1 MELHFNRAADP
12 NALAAKLNG
21 SLFFRRNQGVATV
34 HGCNLHCSFEGA
46 ISKQKLMQAC
56 AETFRRW
63 AKDASLAYEEH
74 HVVEERPAAAQSA
87 ASMPE
92 AGSADQVARRTGVED
107 VKAMAQ
113 GMTRS
118 ECHSLAVYF
127 ALLAAEPAQGDDE
140 MGAILAWKLRASQAF
155 LGPVA
160 NWASEIEKH
169 VPAVQPLLSACQCRC
184 GCPNLAVTLTWCM
197 GLLGKLRP
205 ECNHADGRRAV
216 CAQCLHDSG
225 VCCHVCARTPKHTG
239 LMAPPV
245 PKKPE
250 VPIDWYFNT
259 PIDKP
264 WVAKTRDT
272 ALDPKLVRIDEVFKN
287 SVISSAKSRSVRPHG
302 WQRSL
307 VARCV
312 LADPFGGQHVA
323 RIQWPALLQ
332 NATWAKMD
340 VVQYVQD
347 WLPNNLGYIGAI
359 LHPQPRMA
367 YVAPMP
373 APTTPWTFE
382 DSTVQIEEV
391 AEGALSEDDR
401 LEVQAPLGRQKRRR
415 VS

>member
-1 MELHFNRAADP
+1 MYQRSNRYSLHA
-12 NALAAKLNG
+12 
-21 SLFFRRNQGVATV
+21 
-34 HGCNLHCSFEGA
+34 
-46 ISKQKLMQAC
+46 
-56 AETFRRW
+56 
-63 AKDASLAYEEH
+63 
-74 HVVEERPAAAQSA
+74 
-87 ASMPE
+87 
-92 AGSADQVARRTGVED
+92 SADV
-107 VKAMAQ
+107 
-113 GMTRS
+113 
-118 ECHSLAVYF
+118 
-127 ALLAAEPAQGDDE
+127 
-140 MGAILAWKLRASQAF
+140 
-155 LGPVA
+155 
-160 NWASEIEKH
+160 
-169 VPAVQPLLSACQCRC
+169 AVQIWPSHLHGAWGCWGSCGPSATTSMGDGLCAHSVCMTVAFAAMSARGLQS
-184 GCPNLAVTLTWCM
+184 TLGSW
-197 GLLGKLRP
+197 
-205 ECNHADGRRAV
+205 
-216 CAQCLHDSG
+216 
-225 VCCHVCARTPKHTG
+225 
-239 LMAPPV
+239 PV

-250 VPIDWYFNT
+250 VPIDWYLNT

-312 LADPFGGQHVA
+312 LADPFGGQYVA

-382 DSTVQIEEV
+382 DSTVRIEEV

>member
-1 MELHFNRAADP
+1 MFAQFLAKPCLQLHRSTSKKPWPICRFCCIAMELHFNRAADP

-127 ALLAAEPAQGDDE
+127 ALLTVEPAQGDDE

-169 VPAVQPLLSACQCRC
+169 VPAVQPLLSSC
-184 GCPNLAVTLTWCM
+184 
-197 GLLGKLRP
+197 
-205 ECNHADGRRAV
+205 
-216 CAQCLHDSG
+216 
-225 VCCHVCARTPKHTG
+225 
-239 LMAPPV
+239 
-245 PKKPE
+245 
-250 VPIDWYFNT
+250 
-259 PIDKP
+259 
-264 WVAKTRDT
+264 
-272 ALDPKLVRIDEVFKN
+272 
-287 SVISSAKSRSVRPHG
+287 
-302 WQRSL
+302 
-307 VARCV
+307 
-312 LADPFGGQHVA
+312 
-323 RIQWPALLQ
+323 
-332 NATWAKMD
+332 
-340 VVQYVQD
+340 
-347 WLPNNLGYIGAI
+347 
-359 LHPQPRMA
+359 
-367 YVAPMP
+367 
-373 APTTPWTFE
+373 
-382 DSTVQIEEV
+382 
-391 AEGALSEDDR
+391 
-401 LEVQAPLGRQKRRR
+401 
-415 VS
+415 